1 MSLQPV
7 KTTAAGDIVVWQN
20 VFETALGG
28 FTLDT
33 TGLTTLAAG
42 SVLKAGLPMGFDE
55 STRKARCIKVAT
67 LYANATN
74 TATTYQV
81 LKGHNFIVG
90 EYFGYTVGGAA
101 YAITAIDT
109 SNAAYDVLTVGTTL
123 GVAITA
129 GSALFQSSATG
140 ASAAA
145 LIVTPKG
152 LLYEDTDPVA
162 NTTLSVVIRG
172 TVYHRRIPT
181 VPSAIKTALSSIQF
195 SESY

>member
-7 KTTAAGDIVVWQN
+7 KTTAAGDITVWQN

-42 SVLKAGLPMGFDE
+42 SVLKAGLPFGFDE

-74 TATTYQV
+74 SATTYQV
-81 LKGHNFIVG
+81 LKGHNAIVG

-101 YAITAIDT
+101 YAITAIDI
-109 SNAAYDVLTVGTTL
+109 SNAGYDILTVGTTL

-129 GSALFQSSATG
+129 GNALFQSSATG

-152 LLYEDTDPVA
+152 LLYDETDPAA
-162 NTTLSVVIRG
+162 NATLSVVIRG

-181 VPSAIKTALSSIQF
+181 VPASIKTALSSIQF
-195 SESY
+195 SEAY